1 MEENVL
7 VEKKERKYTIYSLV
21 VFALS
26 LVCFGLFV
34 ALILIPSLEFIN
46 SMKNPEGAEGL
57 GILAIMML
65 EIYFAPCFLVVGI
78 MGLISLGISKKK
90 QKKRLFDSIATLLA
104 FVLIVLSTS
113 RIPAPN
119 ILFSVFQ
126 NLIDWIDFRILVFF
140 LQVV

>member
-7 VEKKERKYTIYSLV
+7 IEKKERKYTIYSLV

-26 LVCFGLFV
+26 LVCFGLFI

-57 GILAIMML
+57 GVLAIMML

-104 FVLIVLSTS
+104 FVLIVLSV
-113 RIPAPN
+113 
-119 ILFSVFQ
+119 ILFVLCTKAANSVSGS
-126 NLIDWIDFRILVFF
+126 
-140 LQVV
+140 

>member
-26 LVCFGLFV
+26 IVCFGFFV
-34 ALILIPSLEFIN
+34 YLVLIPSIQFID

-65 EIYFAPCFLVVGI
+65 DIYFVPCFLVVGI

-104 FVLIVLSTS
+104 FVLIVLA
-113 RIPAPN
+113 IV
-119 ILFSVFQ
+119 LFVICTKAANSVSGS
-126 NLIDWIDFRILVFF
+126 
-140 LQVV
+140 

>member
-57 GILAIMML
+57 GVLAIMML

-104 FVLIVLSTS
+104 FVLIVLSV
-113 RIPAPN
+113 
-119 ILFSVFQ
+119 ILFVLCTKAANSVSGS
-126 NLIDWIDFRILVFF
+126 
-140 LQVV
+140 

>member
-1 MEENVL
+1 MEESVI

-65 EIYFAPCFLVVGI
+65 ESYFVPCFLVVGI

-104 FVLIVLSTS
+104 FVLIVLSV
-113 RIPAPN
+113 
-119 ILFSVFQ
+119 ILFVLCTKAANSVSGS
-126 NLIDWIDFRILVFF
+126 
-140 LQVV
+140 

>member
-1 MEENVL
+1 MEENVI

-26 LVCFGLFV
+26 LVCFGFFV
-34 ALILIPSLEFIN
+34 YLVLIPSIQFIN

-65 EIYFAPCFLVVGI
+65 DIYLIPCFLVVGI

-104 FVLIVLSTS
+104 FVLIVLSV
-113 RIPAPN
+113 
-119 ILFSVFQ
+119 ILFVVCTKASNSVSGS
-126 NLIDWIDFRILVFF
+126 
-140 LQVV
+140 

>member
-46 SMKNPEGAEGL
+46 SMKHAEGAEGL

-65 EIYFAPCFLVVGI
+65 DIYLIPCFLVVGI

-104 FVLIVLSTS
+104 FVLIVLSV
-113 RIPAPN
+113 
-119 ILFSVFQ
+119 ILFVLCTKASNSVSGS
-126 NLIDWIDFRILVFF
+126 
-140 LQVV
+140 

>member
-1 MEENVL
+1 MEENVI

-26 LVCFGLFV
+26 LVCFGFFV
-34 ALILIPSLEFIN
+34 YLVLIPSIQFIN

-65 EIYFAPCFLVVGI
+65 DIYLIPCFLVVGI

-104 FVLIVLSTS
+104 FVLIVLA
-113 RIPAPN
+113 IV
-119 ILFSVFQ
+119 LFVICTKAANSASGS
-126 NLIDWIDFRILVFF
+126 
-140 LQVV
+140 

>member
-34 ALILIPSLEFIN
+34 ALILIPSIQFID

-57 GILAIMML
+57 GVLAIMML
-65 EIYFAPCFLVVGI
+65 DIYFVPCFLVVGI

-90 QKKRLFDSIATLLA
+90 QKRRLFDSIATLLA
-104 FVLIVLSTS
+104 FVLIVLSV
-113 RIPAPN
+113 
-119 ILFSVFQ
+119 ILFVFCTKASNSVSGS
-126 NLIDWIDFRILVFF
+126 
-140 LQVV
+140 

>member
-1 MEENVL
+1 MEESVI

-57 GILAIMML
+57 GVLAIMML

-104 FVLIVLSTS
+104 FVLIVLA
-113 RIPAPN
+113 IV
-119 ILFSVFQ
+119 LFVICTKAANSASGS
-126 NLIDWIDFRILVFF
+126 
-140 LQVV
+140 

>member
-1 MEENVL
+1 MEENVI

-57 GILAIMML
+57 GVLAIMML

-104 FVLIVLSTS
+104 FVLIVLSV
-113 RIPAPN
+113 
-119 ILFSVFQ
+119 ILFVLCTKAANSVSGS
-126 NLIDWIDFRILVFF
+126 
-140 LQVV
+140 

>member
-26 LVCFGLFV
+26 LVCFGLFI

-57 GILAIMML
+57 GVLAIMML

-104 FVLIVLSTS
+104 FVLIVLA
-113 RIPAPN
+113 IV
-119 ILFSVFQ
+119 LFVICTKAANSASGS
-126 NLIDWIDFRILVFF
+126 
-140 LQVV
+140 

>member
-1 MEENVL
+1 MEESVI

-26 LVCFGLFV
+26 LVCFGLFI

-46 SMKNPEGAEGL
+46 SMKNPDGAEGL
-57 GILAIMML
+57 GVLAIMML

-104 FVLIVLSTS
+104 FVLIVLSV
-113 RIPAPN
+113 
-119 ILFSVFQ
+119 ILFVLCTKAANSVSGS
-126 NLIDWIDFRILVFF
+126 
-140 LQVV
+140 

>member
-26 LVCFGLFV
+26 LVCFGFFV
-34 ALILIPSLEFIN
+34 YLVLIPSIQFIN

-65 EIYFAPCFLVVGI
+65 DIYLIPCFLVVGI

-104 FVLIVLSTS
+104 FVLIVLA
-113 RIPAPN
+113 IV
-119 ILFSVFQ
+119 LFVICTKAANSASGS
-126 NLIDWIDFRILVFF
+126 
-140 LQVV
+140 

>member
-26 LVCFGLFV
+26 LVCFGFFV
-34 ALILIPSLEFIN
+34 YLVLIPSIQFID

-57 GILAIMML
+57 GVLAIMML

-104 FVLIVLSTS
+104 FVLIVLSV
-113 RIPAPN
+113 
-119 ILFSVFQ
+119 ILFVLRTKASNSVSGS
-126 NLIDWIDFRILVFF
+126 
-140 LQVV
+140 

>member
-1 MEENVL
+1 MDEYVL
-7 VEKKERKYTIYSLV
+7 VDNKERKYTIYSLV

-46 SMKNPEGAEGL
+46 SMKHAESAEGL

-65 EIYFAPCFLVVGI
+65 DIYLIPCFLVVGI

-90 QKKRLFDSIATLLA
+90 QKKRLFDSIATILVFA
-104 FVLIVLSTS
+104 LIVLA
-113 RIPAPN
+113 IV
-119 ILFSVFQ
+119 LFVICTKAANSASGS
-126 NLIDWIDFRILVFF
+126 
-140 LQVV
+140 

>member
-1 MEENVL
+1 MEENVI

-26 LVCFGLFV
+26 LVCFGFFV
-34 ALILIPSLEFIN
+34 YLVLIPSIQFIN

-65 EIYFAPCFLVVGI
+65 NIYFVPCFLVVGI

-104 FVLIVLSTS
+104 FALIVLA
-113 RIPAPN
+113 IV
-119 ILFSVFQ
+119 LFVICTKAANSVSGS
-126 NLIDWIDFRILVFF
+126 
-140 LQVV
+140 

>member
-57 GILAIMML
+57 GVLAIMML

-90 QKKRLFDSIATLLA
+90 QKKRLFDSIATILVFA
-104 FVLIVLSTS
+104 LIVLA
-113 RIPAPN
+113 IV
-119 ILFSVFQ
+119 LFVICTKAANSASGS
-126 NLIDWIDFRILVFF
+126 
-140 LQVV
+140 

>member
-1 MEENVL
+1 MEESVI

-26 LVCFGLFV
+26 LVCFGLFI

-57 GILAIMML
+57 GVLAIMML

-90 QKKRLFDSIATLLA
+90 QKKRLFDSMATILVFA
-104 FVLIVLSTS
+104 LIVLA
-113 RIPAPN
+113 IV
-119 ILFSVFQ
+119 LFVICTKAANSVSGS
-126 NLIDWIDFRILVFF
+126 
-140 LQVV
+140 

>member
-26 LVCFGLFV
+26 LVCFGFFV
-34 ALILIPSLEFIN
+34 YLVLIPSIQFIDL
-46 SMKNPEGAEGL
+46 MKNPEGAEGL

-65 EIYFAPCFLVVGI
+65 DIYLIPCFLVVGI

-90 QKKRLFDSIATLLA
+90 QKKRLFDSIATILVFA
-104 FVLIVLSTS
+104 LIVLA
-113 RIPAPN
+113 IV
-119 ILFSVFQ
+119 LFVICTKAANSVSGS
-126 NLIDWIDFRILVFF
+126 
-140 LQVV
+140 

>member
-1 MEENVL
+1 MEENVI

-26 LVCFGLFV
+26 LVCFGLFI

-57 GILAIMML
+57 GVLAIMML

-104 FVLIVLSTS
+104 FVLIVLSV
-113 RIPAPN
+113 
-119 ILFSVFQ
+119 ILFVLCTKAANSVSGS
-126 NLIDWIDFRILVFF
+126 
-140 LQVV
+140 

>member
-26 LVCFGLFV
+26 LVCFGLFI

-57 GILAIMML
+57 GVLAIMML

-104 FVLIVLSTS
+104 FVLIVLSV
-113 RIPAPN
+113 
-119 ILFSVFQ
+119 ILFVLCTKAANSVSGS
-126 NLIDWIDFRILVFF
+126 
-140 LQVV
+140 

>member
-1 MEENVL
+1 MEENVI

-26 LVCFGLFV
+26 LLCFGFFV
-34 ALILIPSLEFIN
+34 YLVLIPSIQFIN

-65 EIYFAPCFLVVGI
+65 DIYLIPCFLVVGI

-90 QKKRLFDSIATLLA
+90 QKKRLFDSIATILVFA
-104 FVLIVLSTS
+104 LIVLA
-113 RIPAPN
+113 IV
-119 ILFSVFQ
+119 LFVICTKAANSASGS
-126 NLIDWIDFRILVFF
+126 
-140 LQVV
+140 

>member
-26 LVCFGLFV
+26 LVCFGFFV
-34 ALILIPSLEFIN
+34 YLVLIPSIQFID

-65 EIYFAPCFLVVGI
+65 DIYLIPCFLVVGI

-104 FVLIVLSTS
+104 FVLIVLA
-113 RIPAPN
+113 IV
-119 ILFSVFQ
+119 LFVICTKAANSVSGS
-126 NLIDWIDFRILVFF
+126 
-140 LQVV
+140 

>member
-1 MEENVL
+1 MEESVI

-26 LVCFGLFV
+26 LVCFGLFI

-57 GILAIMML
+57 GVLAIMML

-104 FVLIVLSTS
+104 FVLIVLSV
-113 RIPAPN
+113 
-119 ILFSVFQ
+119 ILFVLCTKAANSVSGS
-126 NLIDWIDFRILVFF
+126 
-140 LQVV
+140 

>member
-7 VEKKERKYTIYSLV
+7 GGKKERKYTIYSLV

-57 GILAIMML
+57 GVLAIMML

-104 FVLIVLSTS
+104 FVLIVLSV
-113 RIPAPN
+113 
-119 ILFSVFQ
+119 ILFVLCTKAANSVSGS
-126 NLIDWIDFRILVFF
+126 
-140 LQVV
+140 

>member
-26 LVCFGLFV
+26 LVCFGLFI

-46 SMKNPEGAEGL
+46 SMKHAEGAEGL
-57 GILAIMML
+57 GVLAIMML
-65 EIYFAPCFLVVGI
+65 EIYFVPCFLVVGI

-104 FVLIVLSTS
+104 FVLIVLSV
-113 RIPAPN
+113 
-119 ILFSVFQ
+119 ILFVLCTQASNSVSGS
-126 NLIDWIDFRILVFF
+126 
-140 LQVV
+140 

>member
-26 LVCFGLFV
+26 LVCFGFFV
-34 ALILIPSLEFIN
+34 YLVLIPSIQFIN

-65 EIYFAPCFLVVGI
+65 DIYLIPCFLVVGI

-104 FVLIVLSTS
+104 FVLIVLA
-113 RIPAPN
+113 IV
-119 ILFSVFQ
+119 LFVICTKAANSVSGS
-126 NLIDWIDFRILVFF
+126 
-140 LQVV
+140 

>member
-1 MEENVL
+1 MEENVI

-26 LVCFGLFV
+26 LVCFGLFI

-57 GILAIMML
+57 GVLAIMML

-90 QKKRLFDSIATLLA
+90 QKKRLFDLIATLLA
-104 FVLIVLSTS
+104 FVLIVLA
-113 RIPAPN
+113 IV
-119 ILFSVFQ
+119 LFVICTKAANSVSGS
-126 NLIDWIDFRILVFF
+126 
-140 LQVV
+140 

>member
-7 VEKKERKYTIYSLV
+7 VEKQERKYTIYSLV

-46 SMKNPEGAEGL
+46 SMKHAEGVEGL
-57 GILAIMML
+57 GILAITML

-104 FVLIVLSTS
+104 FVLIVLSV
-113 RIPAPN
+113 
-119 ILFSVFQ
+119 ILFVLCTKAANSVSGS
-126 NLIDWIDFRILVFF
+126 
-140 LQVV
+140 

>member
-46 SMKNPEGAEGL
+46 SMKHAESAEGL

-104 FVLIVLSTS
+104 FVLIVLSV
-113 RIPAPN
+113 
-119 ILFSVFQ
+119 ILFVLCTKAANSVSGS
-126 NLIDWIDFRILVFF
+126 
-140 LQVV
+140 

>member
-1 MEENVL
+1 MEENVI

-26 LVCFGLFV
+26 LVCFGFFV
-34 ALILIPSLEFIN
+34 YLVLIPSIQFIN

-65 EIYFAPCFLVVGI
+65 DIYLIPCFLVVGI

-90 QKKRLFDSIATLLA
+90 QKKRLFDSIATILA
-104 FVLIVLSTS
+104 FALIVLA
-113 RIPAPN
+113 IV
-119 ILFSVFQ
+119 LFVICTKAANSA
-126 NLIDWIDFRILVFF
+126 NGS
-140 LQVV
+140 

>member
-1 MEENVL
+1 MEENVI

-26 LVCFGLFV
+26 LVCFGFFV
-34 ALILIPSLEFIN
+34 YLVLIPSIQFID

-65 EIYFAPCFLVVGI
+65 DIYLIPCFLVVGI

-104 FVLIVLSTS
+104 FVLIVLA
-113 RIPAPN
+113 IV
-119 ILFSVFQ
+119 LFVICTKAANSVSGS
-126 NLIDWIDFRILVFF
+126 
-140 LQVV
+140 

>member
-46 SMKNPEGAEGL
+46 SMKHAEGAEGL

-65 EIYFAPCFLVVGI
+65 ESYFVPCFLVVGI

-90 QKKRLFDSIATLLA
+90 QKKRLFDSIATILVFA
-104 FVLIVLSTS
+104 LIVLA
-113 RIPAPN
+113 IV
-119 ILFSVFQ
+119 LFVICTKASNSVSGS
-126 NLIDWIDFRILVFF
+126 
-140 LQVV
+140 

>member
-57 GILAIMML
+57 GVLAIMML

-104 FVLIVLSTS
+104 FVLIVLA
-113 RIPAPN
+113 IV
-119 ILFSVFQ
+119 LFVICTKAANSASGS
-126 NLIDWIDFRILVFF
+126 
-140 LQVV
+140 

>member
-1 MEENVL
+1 MEESVI

-26 LVCFGLFV
+26 LVCFGFFV
-34 ALILIPSLEFIN
+34 YLVLIPSIQFID

-104 FVLIVLSTS
+104 FVLIVLA
-113 RIPAPN
+113 IV
-119 ILFSVFQ
+119 LFVICTKAANSASGS
-126 NLIDWIDFRILVFF
+126 
-140 LQVV
+140 

>member
-26 LVCFGLFV
+26 LVCFGLFI

-57 GILAIMML
+57 GVLAIMML
-65 EIYFAPCFLVVGI
+65 DIYFAPCFLVVGI

-104 FVLIVLSTS
+104 FVLIVLSV
-113 RIPAPN
+113 
-119 ILFSVFQ
+119 ILFVLCTKAANSVSGS
-126 NLIDWIDFRILVFF
+126 
-140 LQVV
+140 